1 MNVSKKFFLVGALLC
16 LALVGRSQS
25 FTKPAAQNG
34 LLKEACGNNLTLP
47 FSMPTLRLE
56 TEVESVPKL
65 TCNYA
70 MGLSFPQE
78 IADELKSFI
87 GEATDFKQV
96 KSLRCDYVQ
105 PLDLK
110 ALFNEKEQ
118 QGLNKLI
125 NETFHK

>member
-1 MNVSKKFFLVGALLC
+1 MNVSKKLLLVGTLLC
-16 LALVGRSQS
+16 SAFVGRSQS
-25 FTKPAAQNG
+25 FTKLTAQNG

-47 FSMPTLRLE
+47 FSMPALNLE

-65 TCNYA
+65 TCNYP
-70 MGLSFPQE
+70 MGPLFSQE

-87 GEATDFKQV
+87 SEAADFKKV

-105 PLDLK
+105 PLDLN